1 LELAQGE
8 NLVPRDVLV
17 GSCASASLSLEQIFA
32 MVRGTVHCV
41 QDLEV
46 DPVGEI
52 EAALIFLVRLLLYF
66 WDVVRVVDFR
76 ERLIIKLLLGSYE
89 HI

>member
-1 LELAQGE
+1 MIW
-8 NLVPRDVLV
+8 
-17 GSCASASLSLEQIFA
+17 C
-32 MVRGTVHCV
+32 TVHSV

-52 EAALIFLVRLLLYF
+52 ETALIFLVGLLLNF
-66 WDVVRVVDFR
+66 GDVLRIVDLR
-76 ERLIIKLLLGSYE
+76 ERFIIKLLLGSYE